1 MRDRGTGRGD
11 LPDISDC
18 ACATLRRAARLVT
31 ALYDEELR
39 LHLPA
44 SQFALLSAIKSRPRC
59 NQSMLARMLAF
70 DKTTLSRNLA
80 LLRRNGWVEFAT
92 ADGQREHVRL
102 TKDGTR
108 LLAVARPGWRR
119 AQNRLRS
126 TMSHAQWNAM
136 WRVIRDVTNCAYQAR
151 EMKRH
156 RGRE

>member
-11 LPDISDC
+11 LPDISHC

-80 LLRRNGWVEFAT
+80 LLRKNGWVEFAT

-108 LLAVARPGWRR
+108 LLSVARPGWRR